1 MGTGPIIGSCAVV
14 DLGFNFGEDW
24 NVAKNK
30 NFKATRT
37 RLSFSLYKLHP
48 NVSNQK
54 NSTIPDHI

>member
-24 NVAKNK
+24 NVTKNK
-30 NFKATRT
+30 NFKATII

-54 NSTIPDHI
+54 KSTIPDHI

>member
-30 NFKATRT
+30 TS
-37 RLSFSLYKLHP
+37 RLPELYYLFLY
-48 NVSNQK
+48 SNC
-54 NSTIPDHI
+54 ILM